1 MRSLLQLFDT
11 IISVYIFIIFAQV
24 ILSWLLNFGVV
35 NIRNQ
40 FVKMVAQSL
49 YQMTEPVYR
58 PIRNFLPSLGSID
71 ISPLILF
78 LLLTFGR
85 SLLWEYWP
93 Q

>member
-1 MRSLLQLFDT
+1 MRSLLQLIDT
-11 IISVYIFIIFAQV
+11 IISIYIFIIFAQV

-40 FVKMVAQSL
+40 FVRMVAQSL
-49 YQMTEPVYR
+49 HQMTEPVYR
-58 PIRNFLPSLGSID
+58 PIRNFLPNLGSID

>member
-1 MRSLLQLFDT
+1 MRSLLQLIDT
-11 IISVYIFIIFAQV
+11 IISIYIFIIFAQV

-40 FVKMVAQSL
+40 FVRMVTQSL

-58 PIRNFLPSLGSID
+58 PIRNFLPNLGSID

>member
-1 MRSLLQLFDT
+1 MLSLLQLFDT
-11 IISVYIFIIFAQV
+11 IISIYIFIIFAQV

-58 PIRNFLPSLGSID
+58 PIRNFLPNLGSID

>member
-1 MRSLLQLFDT
+1 MRSLLQLIDT
-11 IISVYIFIIFAQV
+11 IISIYIFIIFAQV

-40 FVKMVAQSL
+40 IVRMVTQSL
-49 YQMTEPVYR
+49 HQMTEPVYR
-58 PIRNFLPSLGSID
+58 PIRNFLPNLGSID

-78 LLLTFGR
+78 LVLTFGR

>member
-58 PIRNFLPSLGSID
+58 PIRNFLPNLGSID

>member
-1 MRSLLQLFDT
+1 MRSLLLLIDT
-11 IISVYIFIIFAQV
+11 IISIYIFIIFAQV

-40 FVKMVAQSL
+40 FVRMVTQSL
-49 YQMTEPVYR
+49 HQMTEPVYR